1 MTLDSSEVDT
11 EAGYTILENIGRFV
25 SGELMSSQFEVYV
38 RSMPLAGII
47 DVTHWTP
54 EAIRVLLT
62 VCRDR
67 MNVIGLHAGRKY
79 FTPIIHQDGPLF
91 DMLIQVI
98 LDASR
103 ETS

>member
-11 EAGYTILENIGRFV
+11 EADYTILENIGRFV

-38 RSMPLAGII
+38 SSMPLAGII

-67 MNVIGLHAGRKY
+67 MSVIGLHAGHKY
-79 FTPIIHQDGPLF
+79 FTPIIHPDGPLF